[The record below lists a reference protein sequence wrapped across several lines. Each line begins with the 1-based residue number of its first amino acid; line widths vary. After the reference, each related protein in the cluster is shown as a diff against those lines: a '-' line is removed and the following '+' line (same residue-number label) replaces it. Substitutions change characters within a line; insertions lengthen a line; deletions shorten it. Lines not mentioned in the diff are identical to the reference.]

1 MPTQQAA
8 QNFNK
13 FLFDMGI
20 LKLFRTILN
29 TFELGWPNLRCHK
42 VWELGATCSDDS
54 EFWIENLGSTLLLV
68 VVLGDIEKT
77 EKDRWAVDWEV
88 CNCGKT

>member
-1 MPTQQAA
+1 
-8 QNFNK
+8 
-13 FLFDMGI
+13 MGI
-20 LKLFRTILN
+20 LQWVKIFLS

-42 VWELGATCSDDS
+42 VWEVGATHSDGL

-77 EKDRWAVDWEV
+77 DKDGWAADWEV